1 MRLWILLTLLT
12 LSTYSFSQIR
22 ITDVGDGWKGKVEQA
37 LDTIQ
42 KYDKEKYYLIMET
55 CKVVAYWNGGFA
67 TTESD
72 SIITIPTKEMNN
84 GNIYNIAAILVHESL
99 HLYFITTKFNLRPN
113 VEEVIA
119 YQHELEF
126 LKKVPCV
133 DQWLI
138 ENAKNKINFYSKP

>member
-1 MRLWILLTLLT
+1 MKTWILLILLI
-12 LSTYSFSQIR
+12 LSSYSFSQVR

-37 LDTIQ
+37 LDTIK

-55 CKVVAYWNGGFA
+55 CKVVAYWNGGFS
-67 TTESD
+67 TIESD
-72 SIITIPTKEMNN
+72 SIITIPAKEMNN

-99 HLYFITTKFNLRPN
+99 HLYFLTTRFNLQPN

-126 LKKVPCV
+126 LKKIPCV
-133 DQWLI
+133 DEWLI
-138 ENAKNKINFYSKP
+138 ENAKNKIKFYSKP

>member
-1 MRLWILLTLLT
+1 MRLWILLFLLT
-12 LSTYSFSQIR
+12 VSSYSFSQIR

-42 KYDKEKYYLIMET
+42 KYDIEKYYLIMET

-99 HLYFITTKFNLRPN
+99 HLYFLTTRFKLQPN

-126 LKKVPCV
+126 LKKIPYV
-133 DQWLI
+133 DGWLI
-138 ENAKNKINFYSKP
+138 ENAKNKIKYYSKS

>member
-12 LSTYSFSQIR
+12 LSTHSFSQIR

-99 HLYFITTKFNLRPN
+99 HLYFITTKFNLKPN

-126 LKKVPCV
+126 LKKVPYV

-138 ENAKNKINFYSKP
+138 ENAKNKIKFYSKP

>member
-1 MRLWILLTLLT
+1 MRLWILLFLLT
-12 LSTYSFSQIR
+12 VSSYSFSQIR

-42 KYDKEKYYLIMET
+42 KYDIEKYYLIMET

-99 HLYFITTKFNLRPN
+99 HLYFLTTRFKLQPN

-126 LKKVPCV
+126 LKKIPYV
-133 DQWLI
+133 DEWLI
-138 ENAKNKINFYSKP
+138 ENAENKIKYYSKS

>member
-1 MRLWILLTLLT
+1 LILLT
-12 LSTYSFSQIR
+12 LSTYSISQIK

-72 SIITIPTKEMNN
+72 SIITIPTKEMND

-99 HLYFITTKFNLRPN
+99 HLYFLSTKFKLNPN

-126 LKKVPCV
+126 LMKVPNV
-133 DQWLI
+133 DGWLI
-138 ENAKNKINFYSKP
+138 QNAQNKINYYSKP

>member
-1 MRLWILLTLLT
+1 MRLWVLLTLLT
-12 LSTYSFSQIR
+12 LSTHSFSQIR

-99 HLYFITTKFNLRPN
+99 HLYFITTKFNLKPN

-126 LKKVPCV
+126 LKKVPYV

-138 ENAKNKINFYSKP
+138 ENAKNKIKFYSKP

>member
-1 MRLWILLTLLT
+1 MRLWIVLFLLTV
-12 LSTYSFSQIR
+12 SSYSFSQIR

-42 KYDKEKYYLIMET
+42 KYDIEKYSLIMET

-67 TTESD
+67 TTECD

-99 HLYFITTKFNLRPN
+99 HLYFLTTRFKLQPN

-126 LKKVPCV
+126 LKKIPYV
-133 DQWLI
+133 DEWLI
-138 ENAKNKINFYSKP
+138 ENAENKIKYYSKS

>member
-1 MRLWILLTLLT
+1 MKTWILLILLI
-12 LSTYSFSQIR
+12 LPSYSFSQVR

-37 LDTIQ
+37 LDTIK

-55 CKVVAYWNGGFA
+55 CKVVAYWNGGFS
-67 TTESD
+67 TIESD
-72 SIITIPTKEMNN
+72 SIITIPAKEMNN

-99 HLYFITTKFNLRPN
+99 HLYFLTTRFNLQPN

-126 LKKVPCV
+126 LKKIPCV
-133 DQWLI
+133 DEWLI
-138 ENAKNKINFYSKP
+138 ENAKNKIKFYSKP

>member
-55 CKVVAYWNGGFA
+55 CKVVAYWNGGLA

-72 SIITIPTKEMNN
+72 SIITIPTKEMTN

-99 HLYFITTKFNLRPN
+99 HLYFITTKFNLKPN

-126 LKKVPCV
+126 LKKVPYV

-138 ENAKNKINFYSKP
+138 ENAKNKIKFYSKP

>member
-1 MRLWILLTLLT
+1 MRLWILLTLLI

-72 SIITIPTKEMNN
+72 SIITIPTKEMTN

-99 HLYFITTKFNLRPN
+99 HLYFITTKFNLKPN

-126 LKKVPCV
+126 LKKVPYV

-138 ENAKNKINFYSKP
+138 ENAKNKIKFYSKP

>member
-99 HLYFITTKFNLRPN
+99 HLYFITTKFNLKPN

-133 DQWLI
+133 DEWLV
-138 ENAKNKINFYSKP
+138 ENAKNKIKFYSKP

>member
-1 MRLWILLTLLT
+1 MRLWVLLTLLT
-12 LSTYSFSQIR
+12 LSTHSFSQIR

-72 SIITIPTKEMNN
+72 SIITIPTKEMTN

-99 HLYFITTKFNLRPN
+99 HLYFITTKFNLKPN

-126 LKKVPCV
+126 LKKVPYV

-138 ENAKNKINFYSKP
+138 ENAKNKIKFYSKP

>member
-1 MRLWILLTLLT
+1 MRLWVLLTLLT
-12 LSTYSFSQIR
+12 LSTHSFSQIR

-72 SIITIPTKEMNN
+72 SIITIPTKEMTN

-99 HLYFITTKFNLRPN
+99 HLYFITTKFNLKPN

-133 DQWLI
+133 DEWLV
-138 ENAKNKINFYSKP
+138 ENAKNKIKFYSKP

>member
-1 MRLWILLTLLT
+1 MRIWIFLILLT

-22 ITDVGDGWKGKVEQA
+22 IADVGDGWKGKVEQA

-99 HLYFITTKFNLRPN
+99 HLYFLSTKFKLNPN

-126 LKKVPCV
+126 LMKVPNV
-133 DQWLI
+133 DGWLI
-138 ENAKNKINFYSKP
+138 QNAQNKINYYSKP

>member
-1 MRLWILLTLLT
+1 MKTWTLLILLI
-12 LSTYSFSQIR
+12 LSSYSFSQVR

-37 LDTIQ
+37 LDTIK

-55 CKVVAYWNGGFA
+55 CKVVAYWNGGFS
-67 TTESD
+67 TIESD
-72 SIITIPTKEMNN
+72 SIITIPAKEMNN

-99 HLYFITTKFNLRPN
+99 HLYFLTTRFNLQPN

-126 LKKVPCV
+126 LKKIPCV
-133 DQWLI
+133 DEWLI
-138 ENAKNKINFYSKP
+138 ENAKNKIKFYSKP

>member
-1 MRLWILLTLLT
+1 MRLWILLTLLI

-55 CKVVAYWNGGFA
+55 CKVVAYWNDGFA

-99 HLYFITTKFNLRPN
+99 HLYFITTKFNLKPN

-126 LKKVPCV
+126 LKKIPCV
-133 DQWLI
+133 DEWLI
-138 ENAKNKINFYSKP
+138 ENAKNKIKFYSKP

>member
-1 MRLWILLTLLT
+1 MRLWILLILLI

-99 HLYFITTKFNLRPN
+99 HLYFITTKFNLKPN
-113 VEEVIA
+113 DEEVIA

-133 DQWLI
+133 DEWLV
-138 ENAKNKINFYSKP
+138 ENTKNKIKFYSKP

>member
-1 MRLWILLTLLT
+1 MRLWILLTLLI

-72 SIITIPTKEMNN
+72 SIITIPTKEMND

-99 HLYFITTKFNLRPN
+99 HLYFITTKFNLRPH

-126 LKKVPCV
+126 LYKIPCV
-133 DQWLI
+133 DEWLI
-138 ENAKNKINFYSKP
+138 QNAKNKIIFYSKP

>member
-1 MRLWILLTLLT
+1 MKIWTLLLYVFIFT
-12 LSTYSFSQIR
+12 PLFGQIK

-42 KYDKEKYYLIMET
+42 KYDIEKYYLIMET
-55 CKVVAYWNGGFA
+55 CKVVAFWNGGFA

-99 HLYFITTKFNLRPN
+99 HLYFLTTRFKLQPN

-126 LKKVPCV
+126 LKKIPYV
-133 DQWLI
+133 DEWLI
-138 ENAKNKINFYSKP
+138 ENAENKIKYYSKS

>member
-1 MRLWILLTLLT
+1 MRIWILLILLT
-12 LSTYSFSQIR
+12 LSTYSISQIK

-99 HLYFITTKFNLRPN
+99 HLYFLSTKFKLNPN

-126 LKKVPCV
+126 LMKVPNV
-133 DQWLI
+133 DGWLI
-138 ENAKNKINFYSKP
+138 QNAQNKINYYSKP

>member
-1 MRLWILLTLLT
+1 MRIWTLLILLT
-12 LSTYSFSQIR
+12 LSTYSLSQIK

-126 LKKVPCV
+126 LNKIPCV
-133 DQWLI
+133 DEWLI
-138 ENAKNKINFYSKP
+138 QNAKNKIIFYSKP

>member
-1 MRLWILLTLLT
+1 MKTWILLILLI
-12 LSTYSFSQIR
+12 LPSYSFSQVR

-42 KYDKEKYYLIMET
+42 KYDIEKYYLIMET
-55 CKVVAYWNGGFA
+55 CKVVAFWNGGFA

-99 HLYFITTKFNLRPN
+99 HLYFLTTRFKLQPN

-126 LKKVPCV
+126 LKKIPYV
-133 DQWLI
+133 DEWLI
-138 ENAKNKINFYSKP
+138 ENAENKIKYYSKS

>member
-1 MRLWILLTLLT
+1 MRLWIVLFLLTV
-12 LSTYSFSQIR
+12 SSYSFSQIR
-22 ITDVGDGWKGKVEQA
+22 ITDVGDGWRGKVEQA

-42 KYDKEKYYLIMET
+42 KYDIEKYYLIMET

-99 HLYFITTKFNLRPN
+99 HLYFLTTRFKLQPN

-126 LKKVPCV
+126 LKKIPYV
-133 DQWLI
+133 DEWLI
-138 ENAKNKINFYSKP
+138 ENAKNKIKYYSKS

>member
-1 MRLWILLTLLT
+1 MRLWIVLFLLTV
-12 LSTYSFSQIR
+12 SSYSFSQIR

-42 KYDKEKYYLIMET
+42 KYDIEKYYLIMET

-99 HLYFITTKFNLRPN
+99 HLYFLTTRFKLQPN

-126 LKKVPCV
+126 LKKIPYV
-133 DQWLI
+133 DEWLI
-138 ENAKNKINFYSKP
+138 ENAENKIKYYSKS